1 MAKPLG
7 IELIVGLGN
16 PGEQYAKTRH
26 NVGFSF
32 VDSLAG
38 NNSARF
44 KFETKFG
51 AEVCRVST
59 SDRAVWLLK
68 PQSYMNNSGSA
79 VASFAEYYKLDAK
92 QILVVHDE
100 LGLACGCVQIKVG
113 GGHGGHNG
121 LRDIAL
127 HFDSRFVR
135 ARIGIDHPGQGRDV
149 ANYVLKAPPKD
160 QHQRIEAAISS
171 LLWEIEA
178 LVDGDFDQVST
189 RLQSQTK

>member
-1 MAKPLG
+1 VAKPLALG
-7 IELIVGLGN
+7 LIVGLGN

-32 VDSLAG
+32 VDSLAESH
-38 NNSARF
+38 SARF
-44 KFETKFG
+44 RLETKFG
-51 AEVCRVST
+51 AEVCRVSI
-59 SDRAVWLLK
+59 SDRVVWLLK

-79 VASFAEYYKLDAK
+79 VARFAEYYTLDAN
-92 QILVVHDE
+92 QTLVVHDE
-100 LGLACGCVQIKVG
+100 LALACGQVQVRAG

-127 HFDSRFVR
+127 HFDSQFVR
-135 ARIGIDHPGQGRDV
+135 ARIGIDHPGPGRDV

-160 QHQRIEAAISS
+160 QHQRIEDAAS
-171 LLWEIEA
+171 LLLSEIRA

-189 RLQSQTK
+189 RLKSQTK